1 MEGRR
6 ASARFDEELL
16 RAVVSG
22 LGSAQED
29 GKGRLKYV
37 RGYDCEGCL
46 DDLRRL
52 LHRDDA
58 ETRSYFRT
66 LGRWDVVRSDL
77 APLLCNC
84 PSENQLVFKIRTSS
98 RLARASER
106 APAAPAS
113 AARGP
118 APPDRRT
125 RPRGTHGAP
134 QSRCWCT

>member
-1 MEGRR
+1 MDERR

-46 DDLRRL
+46 DDMRRL

-58 ETRSYFRT
+58 DSRSYFRT
-66 LGRWDVVRSDL
+66 LGKWDVVRSDL

-84 PSENQLVFKIRTSS
+84 PSENQLVFKIRKSHTYMWTLVCTRSS
-98 RLARASER
+98 PAR
-106 APAAPAS
+106 
-113 AARGP
+113 
-118 APPDRRT
+118 
-125 RPRGTHGAP
+125 
-134 QSRCWCT
+134 QSRAVLDERGGCAPCDF